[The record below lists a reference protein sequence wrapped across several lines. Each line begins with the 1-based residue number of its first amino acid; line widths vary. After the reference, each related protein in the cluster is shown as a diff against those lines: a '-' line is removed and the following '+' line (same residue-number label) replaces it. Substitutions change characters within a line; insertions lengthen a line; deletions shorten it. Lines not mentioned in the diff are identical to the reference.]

1 MWILGHDEDP
11 KIQRASNVKHVTTTA
26 NADDMTK
33 HATLALI
40 PVLLLHLTTFSLS
53 SSHSSTPAP
62 SFPRPCCTD
71 QHNKPYPKCRC
82 LENNK
87 VQTNYHLSTGET
99 LFFHWRLTDL
109 NLANVQ
115 DAQRAT
121 IKIHTLACWG
131 QMVTH
136 VKGFAI
142 DFPDE
147 KTAWYSHNGTN
158 GHGKI
163 KFPFIH
169 SNYLISVNS
178 AVGGNFSIVATT
190 QYNLVPIP
198 GQNGDIDLKQISQN
212 AVEVTWSAVD
222 SLVPVKYE
230 LYYNLFDN
238 VQREQNLSTAQVKTC
253 QERGTSMGPCAK
265 ERAIMNSPCGCRRNG
280 ILATTVYGDT
290 VETST
295 ASSTSSGLLGSSTT
309 KSSNTNNKNGRRTLL
324 STTFDSTNKVRV
336 YRAVINDL
344 PLNRP
349 IFVNVLAMPTQAL
362 YKQYEVTYNGRSIA
376 MSFDRVVSVFDETMM
391 HVYIAA
397 GAYGMV
403 GVLLIVASI
412 QRSRILSF
420 SQVQDGGHVL
430 RR

>member
-1 MWILGHDEDP
+1 M
-11 KIQRASNVKHVTTTA
+11 
-26 NADDMTK
+26 
-33 HATLALI
+33 
-40 PVLLLHLTTFSLS
+40 
-53 SSHSSTPAP
+53 
-62 SFPRPCCTD
+62 
-71 QHNKPYPKCRC
+71 
-82 LENNK
+82 
-87 VQTNYHLSTGET
+87 
-99 LFFHWRLTDL
+99 
-109 NLANVQ
+109 
-115 DAQRAT
+115 
-121 IKIHTLACWG
+121 
-131 QMVTH
+131 TH

-142 DFPDE
+142 DFPNE
-147 KTAWYSHNGTN
+147 QTAWYSHNGTN

-198 GQNGDIDLKQISQN
+198 GQNGDIELKQISQN
-212 AVEVTWSAVD
+212 AVEVTWSAVA

-238 VQREQNLSTAQVKTC
+238 VKREQNLSTAQLKIC

-290 VETST
+290 VESST
-295 ASSTSSGLLGSSTT
+295 AS
-309 KSSNTNNKNGRRTLL
+309 NTNTNKNGRRSLL
-324 STTFDSTNKVRV
+324 STFDSTNKVRV

-344 PLNRP
+344 PLNIP

-403 GVLLIVASI
+403 GVLLVVASI
-412 QRSRILSF
+412 QRSRIHR
-420 SQVQDGGHVL
+420 VIRGG
-430 RR
+430 